1 MCRLCLLTLALIIC
15 GMGSEPK
22 SLLAQN
28 WPRFRGENGSGLS
41 DLPGIPSAWTDDE
54 YAWKI
59 ELPQVGHSSPIVWG
73 KTLFITSATE
83 GGGERF
89 VHCLDADSGQERW
102 QRSIQL
108 NRSEKHQK
116 NSWAS
121 STPATDGRH
130 VYVLFADDARQLVI
144 AWDFSGNEV
153 WRRDAG
159 TYESEHG
166 LGASPIVHDG
176 LLLIPNDQVGPSSLI
191 ALNTTTGDVVWQSE
205 RLPGTTSYSTPIIVS
220 NGQAGYQIIYL
231 SQSNGI
237 TSLDPATGKLNWKTV
252 PLPSRT
258 VASPIESN
266 GLIFATSGGGG
277 TGKYLVALQSAPAV
291 SDESRIVYERKTT
304 LPYVPSMIAHNG
316 MLFLWG
322 DKGILVCLELLTGK
336 EIWSHRIEGGFSGSP
351 ICIEDR
357 IYCVTE
363 SGDVVVIRAG
373 NQFEELG
380 RTPLHDDCHSTP
392 AVANG
397 HLYLRTF
404 RHLMAI
410 KARDG
415 SP

>member
-1 MCRLCLLTLALIIC
+1 MDEAKFLNDSGVKRPKRCIKAADGVTCGRMTEFRTFPRRCTIMCRLCLLTLALIIC

-159 TYESEHG
+159 TY
-166 LGASPIVHDG
+166 
-176 LLLIPNDQVGPSSLI
+176 
-191 ALNTTTGDVVWQSE
+191 
-205 RLPGTTSYSTPIIVS
+205 
-220 NGQAGYQIIYL
+220 
-231 SQSNGI
+231 
-237 TSLDPATGKLNWKTV
+237 
-252 PLPSRT
+252 
-258 VASPIESN
+258 
-266 GLIFATSGGGG
+266 
-277 TGKYLVALQSAPAV
+277 
-291 SDESRIVYERKTT
+291 
-304 LPYVPSMIAHNG
+304 
-316 MLFLWG
+316 
-322 DKGILVCLELLTGK
+322 
-336 EIWSHRIEGGFSGSP
+336 
-351 ICIEDR
+351 
-357 IYCVTE
+357 
-363 SGDVVVIRAG
+363 
-373 NQFEELG
+373 
-380 RTPLHDDCHSTP
+380 
-392 AVANG
+392 
-397 HLYLRTF
+397 
-404 RHLMAI
+404 
-410 KARDG
+410 
-415 SP
+415 